1 MNNYKV
7 FIERILSD
15 SPEFMVLE
23 KNNEKYL
30 LFDRFVTSLNEGAM
44 PWLFKVYLENNYKI
58 LSEEKITNEIQEK
71 YNDLEL
77 KIENLN
83 GNMFFNKELM
93 YAIIKELEEQ
103 NQIVFDEDNL
113 LFKLI

>member
-1 MNNYKV
+1 MWEFSAPSSLVFYK
-7 FIERILSD
+7 SKT
-15 SPEFMVLE
+15 VL
-23 KNNEKYL
+23 K
-30 LFDRFVTSLNEGAM
+30 T
-44 PWLFKVYLENNYKI
+44 KVYLENNYKI